1 MTGKVSVPEKQGIYE
16 KGYTVDNPNPM
27 RAPNVDII
35 DARKYTESLYESYE
49 NAVKDYQATVKKA
62 KSLKDSAGA
71 IPSSAVTAPQQ

>member
-1 MTGKVSVPEKQGIYE
+1 
-16 KGYTVDNPNPM
+16 M

-49 NAVKDYQATVKKA
+49 NAVKDYQTTVKKA

-71 IPSSAVTAPQQ
+71 LPTPAHQSPQQ